1 MHGFT
6 PLVERI
12 GAESAFSIMDQIYE
26 LLIHKIHDYEGT
38 VNEMT
43 GDGVMALFGAPI
55 AIEDAP
61 QRAIRSAYAIHRAL
75 TKFNEQKQSTGDLR
89 YHFEFLAKADA
100 RLKNE
105 LVDLLLQS
113 KDHPE
118 IDETLKMLIFVRKEL
133 YGLHSDYSRP

>member
-1 MHGFT
+1 M
-6 PLVERI
+6 
-12 GAESAFSIMDQIYE
+12 A
-26 LLIHKIHDYEGT
+26 KILSYSEFARDKYYGE
-38 VNEMT
+38 
-43 GDGVMALFGAPI
+43 
-55 AIEDAP
+55 
-61 QRAIRSAYAIHRAL
+61 
-75 TKFNEQKQSTGDLR
+75 DLR